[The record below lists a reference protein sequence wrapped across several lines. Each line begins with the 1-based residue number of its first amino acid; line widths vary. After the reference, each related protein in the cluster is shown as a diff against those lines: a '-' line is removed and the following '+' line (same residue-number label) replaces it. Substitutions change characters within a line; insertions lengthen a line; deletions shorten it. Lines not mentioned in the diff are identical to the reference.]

1 MIILSE
7 ATTFS
12 KVRMPGLVFAKA
24 DIDTNTHQCA
34 DQPITAIVPVGNY
47 DIARLERAKK
57 LLEERRLARPF
68 AFVTAKR
75 RIDESS
81 RCKRD

>member
-34 DQPITAIVPVGNY
+34 DKPITAIVPVGNY

-57 LLEERRLARPF
+57 LLEVSVSA
-68 AFVTAKR
+68 
-75 RIDESS
+75 
-81 RCKRD
+81 